1 MLKGESMESIAV
13 EVLIEKVDDNPLEQ
27 YNEYKHDPEDVV
39 SEEPT
44 EDVELIV
51 YLPAAE
57 EVEDLK
63 ENKDVEDEC

>member
-1 MLKGESMESIAV
+1 MESIAV

-27 YNEYKHDPEDVV
+27 YNEYKHDLEAVV
-39 SEEPT
+39 SEERT